1 VNMMLVQKLD
11 TKTVGFALTALA
23 GKEVLLQLLVD
34 LAWWTA
40 LKWNWTLL
48 EYKSLTK
55 HDCVIGTFVL
65 KPRV

>member
-1 VNMMLVQKLD
+1 MNMMLVQKLD

>member
-1 VNMMLVQKLD
+1 MNMMLVQKLD

-55 HDCVIGTFVL
+55 HDCVIRTFVL

>member
-1 VNMMLVQKLD
+1 MLVQKLD

-65 KPRV
+65 KLRV